1 MSTPDQE
8 NQVEYEDAEFLETQR
23 RLAELEEQADQLEK
37 QQTVGE
43 SNGAEAMDETMDEEL
58 LDTTETDKRS
68 VYVGQVDYGATP
80 QELQEHFRSCGT
92 INRITILV
100 DKYTGYPKGF
110 AYVEFADD
118 AAVANAI
125 LLNDTMFRGRQIK
138 VSQKRTNI
146 PGLKRGRGRGRGR
159 GGMMAGMMPMMAP
172 MGGMMA
178 SPWGAMAMGGFMPR
192 GRGLM
197 RGRGRGGFRPY

>member
-1 MSTPDQE
+1 MSTPEQE

-37 QQTVGE
+37 HADGAGE
-43 SNGAEAMDETMDEEL
+43 QGEEQMDEDL

-110 AYVEFADD
+110 AYVEFADE

-138 VSQKRTNI
+138 VMAKRTNI

-159 GGMMAGMMPMMAP
+159 GGPHMPMMPMMPMMAP
-172 MGGMMA
+172 
-178 SPWGAMAMGGFMPR
+178 WGAMMGGFMPR

>member
-1 MSTPDQE
+1 MSTTEQE
-8 NQVEYEDAEFLETQR
+8 NQVEYEEDPEFLETQR

-37 QQTVGE
+37 QAEPAVGME
-43 SNGAEAMDETMDEEL
+43 YGDEGMDEDL

-100 DKYTGYPKGF
+100 DKYTGFPKGF
-110 AYVEFADD
+110 AYVEFADE
-118 AAVANAI
+118 AAVGNAI

-138 VSQKRTNI
+138 VMAKRTNI

-159 GGMMAGMMPMMAP
+159 GGMGMMGMMPMMA
-172 MGGMMA
+172 
-178 SPWGAMAMGGFMPR
+178 PWGAMAMGGFMPR

>member
-8 NQVEYEDAEFLETQR
+8 LEYEDPEFLETQR

-37 QQTVGE
+37 QADQQNNQSNDQTME
-43 SNGAEAMDETMDEEL
+43 EQMDEEL

-110 AYVEFADD
+110 AYVEFADE

-138 VSQKRTNI
+138 VMAKRTNI

-159 GGMMAGMMPMMAP
+159 GGHMPMMSMMPMMA
-172 MGGMMA
+172 A
-178 SPWGAMAMGGFMPR
+178 PWGAMMGGFMPR

-197 RGRGRGGFRPY
+197 RGRARGGFRPY